1 VVPGSI
7 IAGKYRLSRVLG
19 EGAMGV
25 VWAAVNQLT
34 EREVALKLIPSAAS
48 EELRTR
54 LLREARACGRIAHRN
69 VVEIY
74 DVGEADG
81 GAPFLVM
88 QLLSGE
94 TLQARLA
101 REKRLPQALAVKIG
115 SEIAKGLVAAHGAHI
130 VHRDLKPGNV
140 FLHHDEGEGEVVKLL
155 DFGVSKLLTRDVSS
169 TATGSAIGSP
179 AYMSPEQAKGLKDVG
194 PRADLWALGV
204 VLFEMIAGRRPFDG
218 ATPYAVVAEILDAE
232 IPKLEV
238 AAPGTDAQ
246 LCALV
251 ARCLERDIYQ
261 RVSSATE
268 VQITLQSA
276 MAVFRGSVPELG
288 ARRSA
293 VSEPAPPLPPPG
305 AGARRS
311 AMPIAPLA
319 PPVAITGALP
329 WTPEHLALTPEHLA
343 SMLENRAEMPE
354 DLETVRL
361 SDPGASGS
369 RSRPPAPPEPLFEGP
384 GAFRD
389 PLSPAAFLVDMPPRT
404 PASATP
410 PRMPAA
416 VTPPRMPAAVTP
428 PRMPASVTPPRM
440 PAPAPE
446 DVFRS
451 QWPTGQATQDPST
464 ITSTSAVLAPSGA
477 ASGPLSFA
485 PAAPLPSLPAPQQPA
500 PSLRTLVIAAV
511 LSVIAVVT
519 AAVLIIV
526 LKRSD
531 PSLSEKTPESP
542 TIAAPQVI
550 GESTAAP
557 GASSATPVLAETGAA
572 VEPPAIEPTASAA
585 APPTTSSAAVTADAP
600 PKTTSGAPKTT
611 RPSGSPGSTAPKST
625 GTTKGTAPSTKK
637 KSGNPAPRA
646 TW

>member
-1 VVPGSI
+1 
-7 IAGKYRLSRVLG
+7 
-19 EGAMGV
+19 MGV

-34 EREVALKLIPSAAS
+34 EREVALKLIPSAAG

-74 DVGEADG
+74 DVGETDG

-101 REKRLPQALAVKIG
+101 REKRLPQAIAVKIG

-140 FLHHDEGEGEVVKLL
+140 FLHHEEGEDGEVVKLL

-218 ATPYAVVAEILDAE
+218 GTPYAVVAEILDGE

-251 ARCLERDIYQ
+251 ARCLERDLFQ

-268 VQITLQSA
+268 VQFTLHSV
-276 MAVFRGSVPELG
+276 MAAFRGSVPELG
-288 ARRSA
+288 ARRAA
-293 VSEPAPPLPPPG
+293 VSEPAPPPLPE
-305 AGARRS
+305 AGARRP
-311 AMPIAPLA
+311 AMAIGTPLA
-319 PPVAITGALP
+319 PPVAIPGAASWKP
-329 WTPEHLALTPEHLA
+329 QDLALTPERLA
-343 SMLENRAEMPE
+343 LMLENRAEMPD

-361 SDPGASGS
+361 PDPGPPGS
-369 RSRPPAPPEPLFEGP
+369 RSRPPAPPEPLFDGP

-389 PLSPAAFLVDMPPRT
+389 PLSPAVGLFDMPPRR
-404 PASATP
+404 PSAVPP

-416 VTPPRMPAAVTP
+416 AA
-428 PRMPASVTPPRM
+428 
-440 PAPAPE
+440 E
-446 DVFRS
+446 DVVRS
-451 QWPTGQATQDPST
+451 QWLTGHATQDPST
-464 ITSTSAVLAPSGA
+464 ITSTSAMLAPSEA
-477 ASGPLSFA
+477 PSAPLSFA
-485 PAAPLPSLPAPQQPA
+485 PTAPLPSFRAQQQQP
-500 PSLRTLVIAAV
+500 PSLRTLLIAAG

-526 LKRSD
+526 LRRSD
-531 PSLSEKTPESP
+531 PSLSEKPPEN
-542 TIAAPQVI
+542 TIIAAAQGI
-550 GESTAAP
+550 GESIPAP
-557 GASSATPVLAETGAA
+557 TVSSATPVLAGTGAA
-572 VEPPAIEPTASAA
+572 QEPPAIEPTASAA
-585 APPTTSSAAVTADAP
+585 VPPIASTTAAPTASSAAPTVTVNAP
-600 PKTTSGAPKTT
+600 PKTTSAPKTT
-611 RPSGSPGSTAPKST
+611 RPSGSPGSTAPKPTGASK
-625 GTTKGTAPSTKK
+625 GTTPSTKK

>member
-1 VVPGSI
+1 
-7 IAGKYRLSRVLG
+7 
-19 EGAMGV
+19 MGV

-74 DVGEADG
+74 DVGETDG

-115 SEIAKGLVAAHGAHI
+115 SEIARGLVAAHGAHI

-140 FLHHDEGEGEVVKLL
+140 FLHHEDGEDDEVVKLL

-218 ATPYAVVAEILDAE
+218 GTPYAVVAEILDGE

-251 ARCLERDIYQ
+251 ARCLERDLYQ

-268 VQITLQSA
+268 VQVTLHSV

-293 VSEPAPPLPPPG
+293 VSEPAPPPPPE
-305 AGARRS
+305 AGARRP
-311 AMPIAPLA
+311 AMALGTPPT
-319 PPVAITGALP
+319 PPVAITGPLP
-329 WTPEHLALTPEHLA
+329 WAPRDLALTPEHLA
-343 SMLENRAEMPE
+343 SLLENRVEMPD

-361 SDPGASGS
+361 SEPGAP
-369 RSRPPAPPEPLFEGP
+369 RALSRPPAPPEPFFEGP
-384 GAFRD
+384 GSFRD
-389 PLSPAAFLVDMPPRT
+389 PLSPAVGLFDIAPRR
-404 PASATP
+404 PSAAPP

-416 VTPPRMPAAVTP
+416 AA
-428 PRMPASVTPPRM
+428 
-440 PAPAPE
+440 E
-446 DVFRS
+446 DVIRS
-451 QWPTGQATQDPST
+451 QWPTGHATQDPST
-464 ITSTSAVLAPSGA
+464 ITSTSAVLAPSGGA
-477 ASGPLSFA
+477 PGPLSFA
-485 PAAPLPSLPAPQQPA
+485 PAAPRPSFPPPQQQPP
-500 PSLRTLVIAAV
+500 PSLRTLLIAAV

-519 AAVLIIV
+519 AAILIIV
-526 LKRSD
+526 LSRSD
-531 PSLSEKTPESP
+531 PSTSEKNPENATMAVSKG
-542 TIAAPQVI
+542 I
-550 GESTAAP
+550 GESSGGP
-557 GASSATPVLAETGAA
+557 SASSATPVVAGTGAA
-572 VEPPAIEPTASAA
+572 QEPPAIEPTASAA
-585 APPTTSSAAVTADAP
+585 APSTASATAAPTAATAAPTANAP
-600 PKTTSGAPKTT
+600 PKTTSAPPKTT

-625 GTTKGTAPSTKK
+625 GTSKGTTPSTKK
-637 KSGNPAPRA
+637 KSGSPSPRA